1 MLAGK
6 LSHDRCQSPSKVV
19 LKKGKL
25 GCRRPRKEGNRARP
39 MYLSA
44 SVIFYTPEQP
54 HNTTVCGASCS
65 AIGYC

>member
-6 LSHDRCQSPSKVV
+6 LSHDRYQLPSKDV

-25 GCRRPRKEGNRARP
+25 GRRRPLEEGNRARP

-44 SVIFYTPEQP
+44 SVIFCTPEQP
-54 HNTTVCGASCS
+54 HNITAWGASCS